1 MKSKYTI
8 LFQQNQN
15 NTEIQ
20 IRKNN
25 KEYILMYCK
34 NTVNDFDKKAI
45 RIKDVDIESIIEH
58 CKNIFDIELTKEDL
72 NESLEQPYF
81 G

>member
-8 LFQQNQN
+8 LFQEQFND
-15 NTEIQ
+15 TVIQ

-34 NTVNDFDKKAI
+34 NSVKDFDRKAKRI
-45 RIKDVDIESIIEH
+45 RDIDINTIIKRCHIL
-58 CKNIFDIELTKEDL
+58 FDINITKDILL
-72 NESLEQPYF
+72 NKQLC
-81 G
+81 